1 MIKVQSREFAGLDD
15 ALKYCETLE
24 ESERIIDFDGMTVY
38 GQTEIAVD
46 GVRLKN
52 GVIENDFGA
61 YEMMDDGF
69 KRGTFR
75 SYTLYISADRVTLE
89 NMEIRNTSGYHNGQA
104 IALMVD
110 GDEFTAE
117 RCIISSYQDTL
128 FIAPLPEYEYEARG
142 FVGPLENKS
151 REFRHARF
159 INCLIEGSVD
169 FIFGGGFGYFTEC
182 EFRSRNIHSEINGY
196 VFAPSTPADQ
206 PYGFVADRCK
216 FTAEEGLD
224 DSVYLARPW
233 RDYAKCLMADC
244 TVGPHIKPEGYSD
257 WNKPHARI
265 TSEFKEF
272 GSLCAGSCSR
282 ADWIKEVT
290 DEDIK
295 YIHILRRNNL

>member
-24 ESERIIDFDGMTVY
+24 ESGRIIDLNGTVIKC
-38 GQTEIAVD
+38 QLEIPVT

-52 GVIENDFGA
+52 GVIENDYGA
-61 YEMMDDGF
+61 YEMMEDGF

-75 SYTLYISADRVTLE
+75 SYTLYISADRVSLE
-89 NMEIRNTSGYHNGQA
+89 NMVIRNTSGYHNGQA

-117 RCIISSYQDTL
+117 HSVISSYQDTL
-128 FIAPLPEYEYEARG
+128 FIAPLPEHEYEARG

-151 REFRHARF
+151 REFRHSVF
-159 INCLIEGSVD
+159 SDCLIEGSVD
-169 FIFGGGFGYFTEC
+169 FIFGGGFGYFSKC
-182 EFRSRNIHSEINGY
+182 EFRSRNIHSGINGY
-196 VFAPSTPADQ
+196 VFAPSTPPDQ
-206 PYGFVADRCK
+206 PYGFIADNCR
-216 FTAEEGLD
+216 FTAEEGMEE
-224 DSVYLARPW
+224 SVYLARPW
-233 RDYAKCLMADC
+233 RDHAKCLIADC
-244 TVGPHIKPEGYSD
+244 AVGPHIKSEGYSD
-257 WNKPHARI
+257 WNKSDARI

-272 GSLCAGSCSR
+272 GNRCAGNCRR